1 MKLKNIY
8 VIRHGETDWNK
19 DSRFQGQTDVPLN
32 AKGREQAIALGPLM
46 QQLQLESSYSS
57 SLSRAY
63 ETADIALQELKL
75 TVFRDDRLR
84 ETNIGAAEGMTL
96 DEIIAK
102 FGTETITKWRSYDE
116 RLLDFKFANGES
128 KRQMMFRVRSVMLD
142 IAQNSNRK
150 NIGVFAHGMV
160 MRAMT
165 FVFGSGIP
173 WDHHAFSNGCVHHFL
188 WSDDQP
194 EFLTYKGR
202 IN

>member
-8 VIRHGETDWNK
+8 VVRHGETDWNK

-32 AKGREQAIALGPLM
+32 EKGREQAIALGPLM
-46 QQLQLESSYSS
+46 QQLQLESAYSS
-57 SLSRAY
+57 SLARAY
-63 ETADIALQELKL
+63 QTAEIALQELKL

-96 DEIIAK
+96 DQIIAK
-102 FGTETITKWRSYDE
+102 FGNEAIAKWRSYDE
-116 RLLDFKFANGES
+116 RLLDFKFVNGES

-173 WDHHAFSNGCVHHFL
+173 WDHHAFANGSVHHFL

>member
-1 MKLKNIY
+1 M
-8 VIRHGETDWNK
+8 
-19 DSRFQGQTDVPLN
+19 PLN

-46 QQLQLESSYSS
+46 QQLQLESAYSS

-84 ETNIGAAEGMTL
+84 ETNIGAAEGLTL

-102 FGTETITKWRSYDE
+102 FGAETIAKWRSYDE
-116 RLLDFKFANGES
+116 RLLDFKFVNGES

-173 WDHHAFSNGCVHHFL
+173 WDHHAFSNGSVHHFL
-188 WSDDQP
+188 WSDDQS